1 MKSFNKYL
9 NYQIYRRPVNL
20 LLNINHL
27 ESVIGPV
34 GSYLKCYCYTFAN
47 VIHLQKGSRSF
58 QFSTWILFVSE
69 MQLLNSV
76 QFLNIDILLA
86 VPLGI
91 VLLTLLVPL
100 LTIYKSQKSIGL
112 PVLFG
117 FLRGFLRQKNKK
129 VKNWNWSDER
139 PSKLL
144 FCFSDSWI
152 CHFN

>member
-1 MKSFNKYL
+1 
-9 NYQIYRRPVNL
+9 
-20 LLNINHL
+20 
-27 ESVIGPV
+27 
-34 GSYLKCYCYTFAN
+34 
-47 VIHLQKGSRSF
+47 
-58 QFSTWILFVSE
+58 

-100 LTIYKSQKSIGL
+100 VTIYKSQKSIGL

-129 VKNWNWSDER
+129 VKN
-139 PSKLL
+139 
-144 FCFSDSWI
+144 
-152 CHFN
+152 